1 MLRYI
6 VSILLFFSVVAGFCQ
21 IDTDTSEVRK
31 PKPPKV
37 KKELEE
43 FIPTG
48 VRLGVDL
55 YSVGRRLW
63 EDGKTSSEF
72 QLDVDFRHYLLVF
85 EYGTSNLE
93 EVSSGFAYTN
103 NGSYFR
109 IGPEINFLYSPTSL
123 NVISVGFRYASSSFD
138 DFLSY
143 KTEDAFGT
151 TQIVA
156 NNKNSSANWVEFT
169 TGTRVKL
176 WKGLFMG
183 FTLRYKFLKKVKFD
197 DLEPFIIP
205 GFGENR
211 LDDTDQFG
219 FSYYLMWRFGF
230 KKKAK
235 VKELVED

>member
-6 VSILLFFSVVAGFCQ
+6 VSILLLFSVVAGFCQ
-21 IDTDTSEVRK
+21 TDTAEVRI

-37 KKELEE
+37 KKEFKE

-48 VRLGVDL
+48 VRFGVDL

-63 EDGKTSSEF
+63 EDEKTLSEF

-85 EYGTSNLE
+85 EYGTSKLE
-93 EVSSGFAYTN
+93 EVGSGFVYTN
-103 NGSYFR
+103 DGSFFR
-109 IGPEINFLYSPTSL
+109 VGAEINFLYNPASSD
-123 NVISVGFRYASSSFD
+123 VISVGFRYASSTFD
-138 DFLSY
+138 DFLTY
-143 KTEDAFGT
+143 KTEDAFNN
-151 TQIVA
+151 TQITVS
-156 NNKNSSANWVEFT
+156 NKNSRANWAEFT
-169 TGTRVKL
+169 TGTRIKL

-183 FTLRYKFLKKVKFD
+183 FTIRYKFLKSVKFV

-211 LDDTDQFG
+211 LDDNDQFG

-230 KKKAK
+230 KKKADIQSI
-235 VKELVED
+235 E